1 MRYSKVKV
9 FVLMFTLIMGNY
21 FWAQIGMGQWRMH
34 VASAQAIDVAVVEN
48 TVFTAFKNGVFVY
61 NSETEEQELLTD
73 INGLSD
79 INVSTIYYDEV
90 GEAVLV
96 GYENGNID
104 KITSDN
110 IYNIPAIKLAQIPN
124 SKRINRFERYG
135 DYVYVATDFCVSKLD
150 VDKDEIKDTYYPT
163 NGNDAIL
170 DISFSGDTIF
180 ALSAT
185 MLKYGLLTNPA
196 LPDESQWQI
205 DNRLPVI
212 AENEYSEIEMFQ
224 NKQMVLFKKD
234 GYGMDSVFYLNENGL
249 GLLTDSPFSL
259 EINSINILN
268 DTLFAVNMDGAIY
281 MYDET
286 LSNSASYNSNNMFIW
301 ISPLRTVLNSQ
312 GVWSADKTKGLFLFT
327 SGIGYKRYPIV
338 GPYNNDFY
346 SMDWQEDKL
355 AIASGRLNG
364 KLPSF
369 SRNGIHLFENEN
381 WEYVNVTN
389 VEEWE
394 NKNIWDFI
402 DIAVNPKNTDE
413 VAIATYSEEPLS
425 VLTSDTVKL
434 YTDLNS
440 TIELTESGNGWSLV
454 SSVLYDPDGNLWALN
469 GYTDK
474 PLNVKDENGQWINF
488 DCGGSA
494 RNVYT
499 KKMIIDFNDQ
509 LWFATESK
517 GLFGY
522 NYNGTLSDPGDDQ
535 YVQLSSGSNSGN
547 LPSDNVTAIAAD
559 FDGEIWIGTD
569 AGFAILYNASN
580 AFGASPGEYDAQRVK
595 VSFEGNVE
603 YVLGSTHITDIE
615 VDGGNRKWMATA
627 NAGILLLSPDGSE
640 ILEQFTVENS
650 PLISNNIFDLKLD
663 QSNGELY
670 IITDKGLVSYR
681 SDASYEDPTYE
692 DFVVFPNPVRPN
704 FSGPVTIQG
713 IRYNSDVKI
722 TDAAGNLVYKT
733 TSNGG
738 TATWDCNAINGEP
751 VVTGVYF
758 IWTATNAGKDKKV
771 GKVLVIK

>member
-1 MRYSKVKV
+1 M
-9 FVLMFTLIMGNY
+9 
-21 FWAQIGMGQWRMH
+21 
-34 VASAQAIDVAVVEN
+34 ASAQAIDVAIVEN

-150 VDKDEIKDTYYPT
+150 VNKDEIKDTYYPT

-234 GYGMDSVFYLNENGL
+234 GYGMDSVFYLDENGL

-394 NKNIWDFI
+394 NKNIWD
-402 DIAVNPKNTDE
+402 
-413 VAIATYSEEPLS
+413 LS
-425 VLTSDTVKL
+425 
-434 YTDLNS
+434 
-440 TIELTESGNGWSLV
+440 I
-454 SSVLYDPDGNLWALN
+454 
-469 GYTDK
+469 
-474 PLNVKDENGQWINF
+474 
-488 DCGGSA
+488 
-494 RNVYT
+494 
-499 KKMIIDFNDQ
+499 
-509 LWFATESK
+509 
-517 GLFGY
+517 
-522 NYNGTLSDPGDDQ
+522 
-535 YVQLSSGSNSGN
+535 
-547 LPSDNVTAIAAD
+547 
-559 FDGEIWIGTD
+559 
-569 AGFAILYNASN
+569 
-580 AFGASPGEYDAQRVK
+580 
-595 VSFEGNVE
+595 
-603 YVLGSTHITDIE
+603 
-615 VDGGNRKWMATA
+615 
-627 NAGILLLSPDGSE
+627 
-640 ILEQFTVENS
+640 S
-650 PLISNNIFDLKLD
+650 PLIQKILMKL
-663 QSNGELY
+663 Q
-670 IITDKGLVSYR
+670 
-681 SDASYEDPTYE
+681 
-692 DFVVFPNPVRPN
+692 
-704 FSGPVTIQG
+704 
-713 IRYNSDVKI
+713 
-722 TDAAGNLVYKT
+722 
-733 TSNGG
+733 
-738 TATWDCNAINGEP
+738 
-751 VVTGVYF
+751 
-758 IWTATNAGKDKKV
+758 
-771 GKVLVIK
+771 